1 MNISHNELVV
11 VCSKAFESLHKYHG
25 EADIIANM
33 VVDLEMVGL
42 HGVDHF
48 INALTLLSHEQDAPV
63 DITAETA
70 QHITVD
76 LHGYSI
82 LCHLPIL
89 IDYALEKLATQSQI
103 ILNIEQCHSRWLAF
117 SELIKLAKIDLSV
130 RAYWFNPM
138 TSHHV
143 LYILNAGQILPEL
156 YFYHTTQLPIT
167 GTQINPLHG
176 LYIEINK
183 QPISLP
189 TPSMIIQ
196 HLASTTLLTAKKN
209 TWQHGITIS
218 PLAWKTIKQFAK
230 TALVAP
236 NEHLQPLTGIIKS
249 K

>member
-11 VCSKAFESLHKYHG
+11 MCTKAFAGLHRYNG

-48 INALTLLSHEQDAPV
+48 INALALLAHEQDCPIK
-63 DITAETA
+63 ITTETA
-70 QHITVD
+70 QQITVD

-89 IDYALEKLATQSQI
+89 LDYAVEKLTYQSQI

-117 SELIKLAKIDLSV
+117 SELIKLANIGLSV
-130 RAYWFNPM
+130 RAYWFNSL

-143 LYILNAGQILPEL
+143 IYILNAGQTLPEL
-156 YFYHTTQLPIT
+156 YLYPPSQLPIT
-167 GTQINPLHG
+167 DAHIDPLHC
-176 LYIEINK
+176 LSIEINQ
-183 QPISLP
+183 QPVSLP
-189 TPSMIIQ
+189 APSISVKHI
-196 HLASTTLLTAKKN
+196 ASTTLLMAKKN
-209 TWQHGITIS
+209 TWQQGITIT
-218 PLAWKTIKQFAK
+218 PMAWEIIRQFAGSI
-230 TALVAP
+230 LVES
-236 NEHLQPLTGIIKS
+236 NKYPLTDVSNS